1 MMQTA
6 QMLLSEL
13 VDKVSKCSKNR
24 LEMQMVGADV
34 AVSRFMSPAEAGEGD
49 MSFLTDPR
57 YAEAMKATKAAA
69 IVLRERDAKALFGE
83 ELPNRTMLLCD
94 DPYAFFAFASQ
105 IFYPVKRTP
114 GIHPRAYV
122 EESALVDPTASI
134 EPMAVVQAGAKVGAN
149 TLISAGA
156 YIGEDCDIGRDCVI
170 YPNAVLQ
177 AGTVVG
183 DGSVVQPGAVL
194 GGDGFGFAPFKG
206 EWIKIPQRGRTVLGA
221 DVEIGAN
228 TTIDRGAIDDT
239 FVGEGTKLDNQ
250 IQLGHNVRV
259 GKYCVMASCVGI
271 AGSTTVGDH
280 VMVGGAA
287 MINGHIEIPS
297 GSAVGPATAITG
309 WGKEPKQLTGFFP
322 ALTKR
327 GGADCAA
334 SRDARRAQKSAK
346 TGRAA
351 RRANPKGRSGGA
363 LKERQLQALFWPR
376 RGNALVMWYFPAGS
390 ALSFPNLFIY
400 RPARKRIHA
409 EELEHSGHH
418 GDAPASFSVPADR
431 PGG

>member
-1 MMQTA
+1 M
-6 QMLLSEL
+6 
-13 VDKVSKCSKNR
+13 
-24 LEMQMVGADV
+24 
-34 AVSRFMSPAEAGEGD
+34 
-49 MSFLTDPR
+49 
-57 YAEAMKATKAAA
+57 
-69 IVLRERDAKALFGE
+69 
-83 ELPNRTMLLCD
+83 
-94 DPYAFFAFASQ
+94 
-105 IFYPVKRTP
+105 
-114 GIHPRAYV
+114 
-122 EESALVDPTASI
+122 
-134 EPMAVVQAGAKVGAN
+134 
-149 TLISAGA
+149 
-156 YIGEDCDIGRDCVI
+156 
-170 YPNAVLQ
+170 
-177 AGTVVG
+177 
-183 DGSVVQPGAVL
+183 QPGAVL

-327 GGADCAA
+327 DFV
-334 SRDARRAQKSAK
+334 
-346 TGRAA
+346 RAA
-351 RRANPKGRSGGA
+351 A
-363 LKERQLQALFWPR
+363 LT
-376 RGNALVMWYFPAGS
+376 
-390 ALSFPNLFIY
+390 
-400 RPARKRIHA
+400 ARLPEMR
-409 EELEHSGHH
+409 EELKNLQKQVAQLAELIQK
-418 GDAPASFSVPADR
+418 AEAADR
-431 PGG
+431 

>member
-206 EWIKIPQRGRTVLGA
+206 EWIKIPQRGRTVLGT
-221 DVEIGAN
+221 DVEI
-228 TTIDRGAIDDT
+228 
-239 FVGEGTKLDNQ
+239 GTKLDNQ

-327 GGADCAA
+327 DFV
-334 SRDARRAQKSAK
+334 
-346 TGRAA
+346 RAA
-351 RRANPKGRSGGA
+351 A
-363 LKERQLQALFWPR
+363 LT
-376 RGNALVMWYFPAGS
+376 
-390 ALSFPNLFIY
+390 
-400 RPARKRIHA
+400 ARLPEMR
-409 EELEHSGHH
+409 EELKNLQKQVAQLAELIQK
-418 GDAPASFSVPADR
+418 AEAAER
-431 PGG
+431 

>member
-122 EESALVDPTASI
+122 EESAFVDPTASI

-177 AGTVVG
+177 VGTVVG

-259 GKYCVMASCVGI
+259 GKHCVMASCVGI

-327 GGADCAA
+327 DFV
-334 SRDARRAQKSAK
+334 
-346 TGRAA
+346 RAA
-351 RRANPKGRSGGA
+351 A
-363 LKERQLQALFWPR
+363 LT
-376 RGNALVMWYFPAGS
+376 
-390 ALSFPNLFIY
+390 
-400 RPARKRIHA
+400 ARLPEMR
-409 EELEHSGHH
+409 EELKNLQKQVAQLAELIQK
-418 GDAPASFSVPADR
+418 AEAAER
-431 PGG
+431 